1 MRLSQRLYAALLS
14 LGAVPGLAAPINNQ
28 AASTNN
34 QQVNA
39 VKAGPTTVRPSYGL
53 QFQSQGAG
61 TANTLSGYFFLPLAQ
76 SKDGS
81 VAFWD
86 GFANWNYGSQ
96 LDVNAVGASSRAGYR
111 WLDSSK
117 RWTFGV
123 NAGVDTTPNQSNY
136 YWQAGVGL
144 EALKKNF
151 EFRANGYIPFGDT
164 SEFVSNGFYSA
175 YLSSN
180 KLYLNAFEI
189 WNASFGGVE
198 AEVGMPVAIWK
209 NASLW
214 AYSGYYYLNAAI
226 ADGPG
231 SSGYKARAELKL
243 STNLAMGATLSYDT
257 IFDTK
262 ATGYIRYSSK
272 PVFKSPSRAV
282 DIAEIQ
288 YFANRGLPVQREI
301 DVRIGQVT
309 IDKPSTVATDP
320 STGQTLIVRCVAQ
333 SGDGNSC
340 NYSDLASAVSAGSS
354 NVILL
359 ANGTSSSL
367 SGSTIDLP
375 AGVQLTSGSNAPT
388 VSTQYG
394 SVNLRNYFRSATS
407 SSPTISNGIIRIG
420 SNTTIDG
427 IGFMDTTITNYSTSN
442 VAIRNNTFLR
452 SFSSNPTGISTD
464 ARAPIDFN
472 GVTNVTISSNTFTDP
487 SVDRYTVSGVDYL
500 SGRAVSIQN
509 SESVTIASNSISGA
523 LGEGIGLDNV
533 TGTNVIRSNTI
544 TGMKAG
550 PDTNQEA
557 GIFIRNNSGS
567 TTYTIAENSVSN
579 NSAFRV
585 DSSGN
590 TTASLN
596 STDGIEFNLCRGTSF
611 AAADRFTDGLYGD
624 CASAA
629 SGNVTIASNTI
640 SSLNGGADGLDLN
653 IGQNAN
659 LTFIASSNNVTGVG
673 DEGLTFDVR
682 GNANPTATIT
692 NNILQ
697 SNNAKTGSTDG
708 VALTIGAESSTVA
721 SGQGSFVITG
731 NTIGV
736 VGTAATPD
744 NAEGIKIDIVGT
756 TGSSAGFNYNFTISN
771 NVVAVPTGDVIE
783 IATQSG
789 SAYALGSI
797 LSASISGNTL
807 TKQFTSSNEGLKFT
821 ANSGFA
827 GTSTVDIQNNAIN
840 ILGGS
845 STYAIQLVQSGSGAT
860 NSNLVGNSATPN
872 GGGTSTIRLERTA
885 GTFNNVDNSSTSA
898 NNNGMTYSPS
908 GTINNIDQLP

>member
-1 MRLSQRLYAALLS
+1 MRLSQRLFAALLS

-28 AASTNN
+28 VASANN

-39 VKAGPTTVRPSYGL
+39 IKAVPTTVKPSYGL

-117 RWTFGV
+117 KWTFGI
-123 NAGVDTTPNQSNY
+123 NAGADTTPNQSNY

-164 SEFVSNGFYSA
+164 SEFVSNGISSA

-198 AEVGMPVAIWK
+198 AEVGIPVATWK

-262 ATGYIRYSSK
+262 ASGYLRYSSK
-272 PVFKSPSRAV
+272 PVFKSPIRAV

-309 IDKPSTVATDP
+309 IDKPNTVATDP

-375 AGVQLTSGSNAPT
+375 AGIQLTSGSNAPT

-407 SSPTISNGIIRIG
+407 SAPAISNGTIRIG

-427 IGFMDTTITNYSTSN
+427 IGFTDTTITNYSTSN

-523 LGEGIGLDNV
+523 LGEGIGLDSV

-567 TTYTIAENSVSN
+567 TTYTIADNSVSN
-579 NSAFRV
+579 NTAFRV

-624 CASAA
+624 CAAAA
-629 SGNVTIASNTI
+629 SGNVTITSNTI

-659 LTFIASSNNVTGVG
+659 LTLVASSNNVTGVG

-708 VALTIGAESSTVA
+708 IALTIGAESSTVA

-744 NAEGIKIDIVGT
+744 SAEGIKIDIVGT
-756 TGSSAGFNYNFTISN
+756 TGSSAGFNYNFTMSN
-771 NVVAVPTGDVIE
+771 NVVTVPTGDVIE

-827 GTSTVDIQNNAIN
+827 GTATADIQNNAIN

-845 STYAIQLVQSGSGAT
+845 SAYAIQLVQSGSGTT
-860 NSNLVGNSATPN
+860 NSKLVGNSATSN

-885 GTFNNVDNSSTSA
+885 GTLNNVNNSSTSA
-898 NNNGMTYSPS
+898 NNNGMTYSTS
-908 GTINNIDQLP
+908 GTIDNINQLP